1 MWVSTSCWRSLAA
14 SCSSAS
20 TFSWKRYKH
29 TKEITKCAS
38 EEEEG
43 GDDTAHRQNMLAL
56 PESRPSF
63 QHVEESWL
71 PARPLPTPSSPE
83 GKQRRERWN
92 KINKTNCQ
100 STVIFL
106 SFTCKWGFTSHR
118 CQRKKKKKCDIGA
131 QNISRK
137 EFPLIKITGCGCLLK
152 DRCGEDEKQFVSP
165 FFGQLHPLQ
174 NDYCKSYICF
184 ALSDLFGGLSNPI
197 QPFTNQSVSIY
208 ETMPL
213 SSGTLEAVASW
224 RAIWLSAGWLKKT
237 IKVEMAQSAHSGGI
251 NKRTYLFYLTYLL
264 LPFSILWN
272 LCPDTLF
279 SLHITFIKMNV

>member
-1 MWVSTSCWRSLAA
+1 MQS
-14 SCSSAS
+14 
-20 TFSWKRYKH
+20 
-29 TKEITKCAS
+29 
-38 EEEEG
+38 G
-43 GDDTAHRQNMLAL
+43 
-56 PESRPSF
+56 
-63 QHVEESWL
+63 
-71 PARPLPTPSSPE
+71 SSPE
-83 GKQRRERWN
+83 PGGGGRSAEPPPGPCESPPAAGARWLPLAPVLLPSLGNAINTQRKLPSVHQRRRRGAMTQHTGRTCSPYLNHGLLFSTWKSLGFPLGLFPLLHHLKAN
-92 KINKTNCQ
+92 KGGKDEIKLIKQ
-100 STVIFL
+100 TVNLL
-106 SFTCKWGFTSHR
+106 SSFYPSHASEVLLLTGV
-118 CQRKKKKKCDIGA
+118 KEKKKKCDIGA

-224 RAIWLSAGWLKKT
+224 RAIWLSAG
-237 IKVEMAQSAHSGGI
+237 
-251 NKRTYLFYLTYLL
+251 
-264 LPFSILWN
+264 
-272 LCPDTLF
+272 
-279 SLHITFIKMNV
+279 